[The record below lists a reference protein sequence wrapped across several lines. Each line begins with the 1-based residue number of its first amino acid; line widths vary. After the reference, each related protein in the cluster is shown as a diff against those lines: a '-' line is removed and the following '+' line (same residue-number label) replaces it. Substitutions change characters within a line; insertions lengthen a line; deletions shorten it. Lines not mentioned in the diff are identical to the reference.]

1 MFFFDVLQKVT
12 FGAERDFD
20 LREGKQLSDMGY
32 VGYFSEQSVFRAFGC
47 RSHASMPT

>member
-1 MFFFDVLQKVT
+1 MKIAGLLRIFFNVLQKVT

-32 VGYFSEQSVFRAFGC
+32 VGHFSE
-47 RSHASMPT
+47 